1 MKSDWEV
8 TVIPTQE
15 GEAGGAHVREQPGL
29 PRDILSLNK
38 QRKNKQLNKDFPRTA
53 LVT

>member
-15 GEAGGAHVREQPGL
+15 GEAEGAHVRDQPGL

-38 QRKNKQLNKDFPRTA
+38 QKKNQTIE
-53 LVT
+53 